1 MNKKNI
7 DIVKE
12 VFSKYLEEKKL
23 RKTPERVALV
33 EEIYSLNDHFNAQW
47 LYERMK
53 TITKYPPSKA
63 TVYNTLELL
72 FEAKLVRKHQLENEN
87 QALYEKCYFDK
98 QHDHIVMIDSGEVI
112 EFCDPRIQNIKQTM
126 EEIFGITIDSH
137 SLYFYAR
144 KKSS

>member
-1 MNKKNI
+1 MKKTNI
-7 DIVKE
+7 DIVQE
-12 VFSKYLEEKKL
+12 VFSAYLEEKQL
-23 RKTPERVALV
+23 RKTPERVALI
-33 EEIYSLNDHFNAQW
+33 EEIYSLETHFNAQW
-47 LYERMK
+47 LYEHMK

-72 FEAKLVRKHQLENEN
+72 CEAKLVRKHQLEGEH
-87 QALYEKCYFDK
+87 QALFEKCYFDK

-126 EEIFGITIDSH
+126 EEIFGITIESH

-144 KKSS
+144 NKSS